1 MSLKWKKRGQV
12 IRSAASVTQNHLKPE
27 DPMLQSATP
36 LRTCLL
42 YRACHA
48 KSIFPDPLQTSHAC
62 HRFWKCHKTPALCSL
77 LARCRI
83 CCACHAK
90 PHLNRKTTLQR
101 PKNGPRRWCFY
112 HLTSKC
118 DPRYRYNGLRFF
130 NISTPKSAPSMV
142 WLSHF
147 DFETFFAPQRRA
159 LFKPLNFQ
167 K

>member
-1 MSLKWKKRGQV
+1 V
-12 IRSAASVTQNHLKPE
+12 
-27 DPMLQSATP
+27 
-36 LRTCLL
+36 
-42 YRACHA
+42 
-48 KSIFPDPLQTSHAC
+48 
-62 HRFWKCHKTPALCSL
+62 
-77 LARCRI
+77 
-83 CCACHAK
+83 
-90 PHLNRKTTLQR
+90 
-101 PKNGPRRWCFY
+101 
-112 HLTSKC
+112 TSKC

>member
-1 MSLKWKKRGQV
+1 
-12 IRSAASVTQNHLKPE
+12 
-27 DPMLQSATP
+27 MLQSATP